1 MEMGFAC
8 KAGLFVMSVCVTLL
22 ILQQISSS
30 LTSHQRNDMSP
41 QWPAQHSTAQHS
53 TAQHST
59 AQHSTAHSHWW
70 RQFDNRF
77 ASKLL
82 DQWKNS
88 IWCKGLTTLANESMR
103 HVLDKLK
110 YGSVA
115 RISLVLTG

>member
-59 AQHSTAHSHWW
+59 AQHSTAQHTPIGGGS
-70 RQFDNRF
+70 
-77 ASKLL
+77 
-82 DQWKNS
+82 
-88 IWCKGLTTLANESMR
+88 LTTDLHQS
-103 HVLDKLK
+103 
-110 YGSVA
+110 Y
-115 RISLVLTG
+115 LTSGRTPFGAKVSQH